1 VYLVLSSGLVA
12 TTQMKDFHPDL
23 SGDDESTEFC
33 ILLNDIYEV

>member
-1 VYLVLSSGLVA
+1 MLSSVLGA
-12 TTQMKDFHPDL
+12 TLQMKDFHPDL